1 MFTWASLEIGLVG
14 SGFSFGCLCLL
25 EALAWDFKSWSRSL
39 RLALRSASCLC
50 FVRLPSVV

>member
-1 MFTWASLEIGLVG
+1 MSTWASLESGLVE

-50 FVRLPSVV
+50 FVGLSGVV